1 MNILRSAIAPAILT
15 AAMAFTACG
24 DKMTPV
30 LIEQGERLNSELQ
43 TLAQENPALIAEAK
57 AAFADNRMT
66 VDVKLADSLFMVAQ
80 ITEPLFNYFTACEIK
95 NHLDK
100 NLEVTVNA
108 LSEKDAPIAVNLTD
122 VYGDSKTYELSPALI
137 RRMVKS
143 PLAQLD
149 FNEAKTALFAA
160 FEASEE
166 QFRPETEGP
175 VTGFSTS
182 FKGGFYAYD
191 VEFANPRSYKELT
204 TANLKARALKVLEK
218 RYANLGT
225 LRPVLFGMYKTLGI
239 DGFHLV
245 YSAGE
250 GKPSLKT
257 TVTLSNLNK

>member
-80 ITEPLFNYFTACEIK
+80 ITEPLFNYFEIK

-160 FEASEE
+160 FETSEE

-175 VTGFSTS
+175 VTGFPHRSRVAST
-182 FKGGFYAYD
+182 
-191 VEFANPRSYKELT
+191 PT
-204 TANLKARALKVLEK
+204 TWSLPTRA
-218 RYANLGT
+218 
-225 LRPVLFGMYKTLGI
+225 
-239 DGFHLV
+239 
-245 YSAGE
+245 
-250 GKPSLKT
+250 
-257 TVTLSNLNK
+257 VTKS